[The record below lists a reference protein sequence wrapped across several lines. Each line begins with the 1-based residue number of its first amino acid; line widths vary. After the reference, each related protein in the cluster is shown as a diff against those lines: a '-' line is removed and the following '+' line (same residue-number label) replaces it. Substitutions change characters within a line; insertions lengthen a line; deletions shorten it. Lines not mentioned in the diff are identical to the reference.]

1 MWLVPEAKTR
11 VKTAVLYGPSIGRW
25 GPLGLEPL
33 IDDISPLTGQAS
45 HISDQRVLVTGATGA
60 IGGEIARMLVAQGT
74 AVRAISRANSDRS
87 LLGDSVEW
95 FEADVRDASQV
106 RRAVEGCNTIYH
118 CAGFVGPLHYRLG
131 DFEDINV
138 TGTRNIIES
147 AIQTGV
153 RRVVHTSSISA
164 IGGKGGE
171 VADETT
177 VDSEIMEGYPESKR
191 KSEELALAATF
202 RGIEVVSVN
211 PAVVYGPRERYFS
224 RLISVHVKG
233 RLKVTAY
240 SERMIS
246 LAYLGDVARAH
257 LLAMDVGVSGERY
270 IVCGQ
275 SVSLKEFLAVLSS
288 LSGVSEPCWSAPD
301 WMVKVAIAVGRAT
314 SPITRKRPPLRVSDL
329 SSIGPT
335 YDGSKIARELG
346 LKYTPLEDGLL
357 ETIEWL
363 RR

>member
-1 MWLVPEAKTR
+1 MPRAKTG
-11 VKTAVLYGPSIGRW
+11 VKTAVLYGPSIGFW
-25 GPLGLEPL
+25 GPLRLEPL
-33 IDDISPLTGQAS
+33 IDDISPLSG
-45 HISDQRVLVTGATGA
+45 HDRHNSDRRVLVTGATGA
-60 IGGEIARMLVAQGT
+60 IGGEIARKLVAQDT
-74 AVRAISRANSDRS
+74 AVRAISRAKSDRS
-87 LLGDSVEW
+87 YLADSVEW
-95 FEADVRDASQV
+95 FDADVRDAPHI
-106 RRAVEGCNTIYH
+106 RRAIEGCDAIYH
-118 CAGFVGPLHYRLG
+118 CAGFVGPLHYRLS

-138 TGTRNIIES
+138 AGTRNVIEG
-147 AIQTGV
+147 AIQVGV
-153 RRVVHTSSISA
+153 RRVVHTSSIAA

-177 VDSEIMEGYPESKR
+177 VDSELLEGYPASKR
-191 KSEELALAATF
+191 KSEELALSATS

-233 RLKVTAY
+233 RLKINAY
-240 SERMIS
+240 SGRMIP
-246 LAYLGDVARAH
+246 LAYLGDVAQAH
-257 LLAMDVGVSGERY
+257 LLAMEVGVSGERY

-288 LSGVSEPCWSAPD
+288 LSGVSEPCWTAPD
-301 WMVKVAIAVGRAT
+301 WMVKLAIAVGRAT

-335 YDGSKIARELG
+335 YDGTKIAEKLG
-346 LKYTPLEDGLL
+346 LKYTSLEEGLR
-357 ETIEWL
+357 ETIVWL